1 MSTRKIG
8 DSDETLRSN
17 EPHSSPHAPANTM
30 SMGLASAQ
38 LPPELK
44 LKDRY
49 LIEKELGRG
58 GIGVVYLA
66 HDIQLMSRPV
76 VIKVLLEDSNQ
87 DEWFKKKFRQEME
100 ALARLN
106 HPGIVGVL
114 DAGQMP
120 DGKPFLVMQYVEGA
134 PLRSLIRYEGMDME
148 MAAGIIRQ
156 VGYGLTAAHEKGVYH
171 RDLKPEN
178 IMVQLG
184 DDEAQVKLIDFGIA
198 TVKDSQVATSR
209 ETTSVAGTVNYMAP
223 EQLMGKPAASSDI
236 YALGVIAYEML
247 TGRRP
252 FNPATPYQLLDMQK
266 AGVRLNPVDLRP
278 GLPEA
283 AQASI
288 LKALAF
294 EPQER
299 YPRARDFADALAN
312 ALTAQA
318 GNLNTAA
325 NLAVTKLNAKQGA
338 STSSMPAVAAA
349 QQVAARKKIR
359 LYVAVAALIVLSA
372 GAFFTYQRFLPAAS
386 STAPPLLKSEFAEN
400 FATLER
406 WNTPPSGWLLTK
418 DGRLQIENQPQ
429 LIFPTEV
436 NCEDFTM
443 DFHLRL
449 ENDGGAAWALRT
461 KDATHYYL
469 FYLSGPSG
477 LSPGYFV
484 PYIVNGNQ
492 RTQKNAVP
500 VIPHLVTGG
509 EYQIHITV
517 QGNKI
522 THDITVAKTLPQYI
536 DDEQGNRWALG
547 VFVDSAN
554 TYPAGGIGFLTLH
567 TEKYSLDDLFVR
579 PPGVQ
584 LPADSPAHE

>member
-1 MSTRKIG
+1 MF
-8 DSDETLRSN
+8 
-17 EPHSSPHAPANTM
+17 
-30 SMGLASAQ
+30 MGLAPVP

-49 LIEKELGRG
+49 LIDKELGRG

-66 HDIQLMSRPV
+66 HDTQLLSRPV

-134 PLRSLIRYEGMDME
+134 PLRSLIRYEGMNLE
-148 MAAGIIRQ
+148 MTAGILRQ
-156 VGYGLTAAHEKGVYH
+156 VGQALTAAHEKGVYH

-198 TVKDSQVATSR
+198 TVMDSQVATSH
-209 ETTSVAGTVNYMAP
+209 ETTNVAGTVNYMAP

-236 YALGVIAYEML
+236 YALGVIAFEML

-252 FNPATPYQLLDMQK
+252 FNPATPYQLLEMQK
-266 AGVRLNPVDLRP
+266 AGVRLYPVDLRP

-299 YPRARDFADALAN
+299 HARARDFTDALAT
-312 ALTAQA
+312 ALTAEA
-318 GNLNTAA
+318 GGPKTAA
-325 NLAVTKLNAKQGA
+325 NFAVTKLNTTQGA
-338 STSSMPAVAAA
+338 STSSMAAVAST
-349 QQVAARKKIR
+349 QQMAARKKMK
-359 LYVAVAALIVLSA
+359 LYMAVAALIVLSV
-372 GAFFTYQRFLPAAS
+372 GAYFTYSRFLSAS
-386 STAPPLLKSEFAEN
+386 SSTVPARPLLKSEFAEN

-406 WNTPPSGWLLTK
+406 WSTPPSGWLLTR

-429 LIFPTEV
+429 LIFPSEV

-461 KDATHYYL
+461 KDPTHYYL

-477 LSPGYFV
+477 QAPGSFV
-484 PYIVNGNQ
+484 PYIINGNQ
-492 RTQKNAVP
+492 RTQKNSVA
-500 VIPHLVTGG
+500 VIPHLVVGG
-509 EYQIHITV
+509 EYQIHINV
-517 QGNKI
+517 QGNRI
-522 THDITVAKTLPQYI
+522 THSITVAKTLPEYEDVDQGKTYTNLGLFI
-536 DDEQGNRWALG
+536 DPE
-547 VFVDSAN
+547 N
-554 TYPAGGIGFLTLH
+554 TYPVGGIGFLTISA
-567 TEKYSLDDLFVR
+567 EKYSIDDLFVR

-584 LPADSPAHE
+584 LPADSSARE